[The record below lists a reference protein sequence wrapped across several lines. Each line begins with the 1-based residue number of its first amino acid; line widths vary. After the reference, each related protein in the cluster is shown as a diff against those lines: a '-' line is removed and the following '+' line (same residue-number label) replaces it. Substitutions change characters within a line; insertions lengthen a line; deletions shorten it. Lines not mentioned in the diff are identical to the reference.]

1 MGKSQPQAPA
11 APDYTGAAQA
21 QGQANLIAAQQ
32 GAVISNPNIISP
44 YGNQTVTW
52 GQADPNNPGG
62 GQQATVTQTLT
73 PAAQAALDSQ
83 QQVQKSEAD
92 LANQGIQKAGTY
104 LNNGFQFQGP
114 GIQTGVKD
122 AGAITG
128 GPSADQYGLA
138 GGINANA
145 YGQAQNSVDMSGVA
159 KMPVNAG
166 TTGQQA
172 IMQRLQPQIDQ
183 TQAATAQRLANQGIP
198 QGSEAWNNAMRQ
210 QGQDFNDLYSQAALQ
225 GINLDMSANQQGYG
239 QALSNAGLFNSA
251 LGQNFGQGAQ
261 AQQINNSAVSQNF
274 GQGQAAASMQNAAQN
289 QQYNQNLQSMGAAN
303 AAQGQSMSQQQGLYN
318 MPLNQITALMSG
330 SQIQNPQFQA
340 YSGQNV
346 AAAPVFQGAQAQGN
360 YEQGLYGQQ
369 MAGYNAGMQALGSI
383 GAAGASFIPNFGKS
397 DRRLKSNVVH
407 IGEHPIGVPAYEYDI
422 EGRHERGVMAQDL
435 LSVRPDAVA
444 VHPSGFLMVNYDAI
458 GGRP

>member
-21 QGQANLIAAQQ
+21 QGQANLTAAQQ
-32 GAVISNPNIISP
+32 GSVISNPNIISP

-52 GQADPNNPGG
+52 GSPDPNNPGG
-62 GQQATVTQTLT
+62 AQQATVTQSLT
-73 PAAQAALDSQ
+73 PTAQAALDSQ

-114 GIQTGVKD
+114 GIQTSVAD
-122 AGAITG
+122 AGSISG
-128 GPSADQYGLA
+128 GPSANAYGLA
-138 GGINANA
+138 GGINPNA
-145 YGQAQNSVDMSGVA
+145 YGQAQSQVNMNGVA
-159 KMPVNAG
+159 AMPVNAG

-225 GINLDMSANQQGYG
+225 GIGLDMSANQQGYG
-239 QALSNAGLFNSA
+239 QALSNAGLYNSA
-251 LGQNFGQGAQ
+251 LGQNFGQGVTG
-261 AQQINNSAVSQNF
+261 QQLNNSAVGQNF

-289 QQYNQNLQSMGAAN
+289 QQFNQNLQAMNAGN
-303 AAQGQSMSQQQGLYN
+303 AAQGQSMAQQQGLYN

-340 YSGQNV
+340 YTGQNV
-346 AAAPVFQGAQAQGN
+346 AAAPVFQGAQAQGQYN
-360 YEQGLYGQQ
+360 QGLYGQQ
-369 MAGYNAGMQALGSI
+369 MAGYNAQMGALGSLA
-383 GAAGASFIPNFGKS
+383 GAAGTAAGGIWS
-397 DRRLKSNVVH
+397 DVRLKRNIVRLAD
-407 IGEHPIGVPAYEYDI
+407 HPRGFGLYEYDI
-422 EGRHERGVMAQDL
+422 GNRHEIGVLAQEIL
-435 LSVRPDAVA
+435 TVMPEAVIRT
-444 VHPSGFLMVNYDAI
+444 PSGLMKVDYERLAA
-458 GGRP
+458 